1 MILTWLETCAPGTS
15 PNESVR
21 LLIKEIQPQRSLATM
36 AEVTRLDQP
45 LDTVPVPFPRL
56 LLSLCVLLWGGFLL
70 LQLLLLLFCD
80 GHFR

>member
-21 LLIKEIQPQRSLATM
+21 LLNKEIQTQRSLATM